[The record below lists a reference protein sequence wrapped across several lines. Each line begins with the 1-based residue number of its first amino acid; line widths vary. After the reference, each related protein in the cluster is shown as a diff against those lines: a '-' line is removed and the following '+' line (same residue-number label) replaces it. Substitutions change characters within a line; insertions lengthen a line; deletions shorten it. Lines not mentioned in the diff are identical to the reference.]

1 MSSADKNANGQ
12 QFMENGDSHRRLNK
26 SLLCLVMLWHMK
38 IVIDLLVLVQLVR
51 SSSMTFQDEPKPFAK
66 NKPSQIF
73 PLKLRAQG
81 ASIEVAVNR
90 LTNAA
95 ISMSFISIYNAI
107 TIGGAF
113 FLCLLVYLY
122 GLGCSSTFSCLKP
135 RAWPWKRWRCSSAKT
150 REGSQLQ
157 KQTRGRMHSCIY
169 ICFLWRGRIFIMSSE
184 NLNFIIVLYI

>member
-26 SLLCLVMLWHMK
+26 SLLCLVM
-38 IVIDLLVLVQLVR
+38 
-51 SSSMTFQDEPKPFAK
+51 
-66 NKPSQIF
+66 
-73 PLKLRAQG
+73 LRAQG

>member
-1 MSSADKNANGQ
+1 MLVSNGGMICIINAVLGFSLTMVDTSHEELLWALILSIVATYIYVAFFNLGLGPITWVYSS
-12 QFMENGDSHRRLNK
+12 E
-26 SLLCLVMLWHMK
+26 
-38 IVIDLLVLVQLVR
+38 
-51 SSSMTFQDEPKPFAK
+51 
-66 NKPSQIF
+66 IF